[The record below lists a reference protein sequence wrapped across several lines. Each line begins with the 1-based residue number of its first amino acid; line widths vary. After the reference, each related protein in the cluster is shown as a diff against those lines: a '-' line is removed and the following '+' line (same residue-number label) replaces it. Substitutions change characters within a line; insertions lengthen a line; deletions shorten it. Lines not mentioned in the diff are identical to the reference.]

1 MLDGLFAI
9 TRDFDMETQPHLL
22 LLQKTMVMVEGV
34 ATALDPDLNMWEVSG
49 PFVKEW
55 LRDELGP
62 EAWLAER
69 LQKDLGT
76 LLRLPDLLRRI
87 EALYPQPG
95 AAPPPPPLREVEVV
109 RLGGG
114 WRYVVI
120 ASIAIAIGIGLGAW
134 LL

>member
-1 MLDGLFAI
+1 
-9 TRDFDMETQPHLL
+9 
-22 LLQKTMVMVEGV
+22 
-34 ATALDPDLNMWEVSG
+34 MWEVSG

-69 LQKDLGT
+69 LQKDFRS

-95 AAPPPPPLREVEVV
+95 AAPPPPPMRDVEVV

-114 WRYVVI
+114 WRYAVVALI
-120 ASIAIAIGIGLGAW
+120 AVGAGVALTAW

>member
-1 MLDGLFAI
+1 
-9 TRDFDMETQPHLL
+9 
-22 LLQKTMVMVEGV
+22 
-34 ATALDPDLNMWEVSG
+34 MWEVSG

-69 LQKDLGT
+69 LQKDFRI
-76 LLRLPDLLRRI
+76 LLRLPDLIRRI
-87 EALYPQPG
+87 EAQYPAPG

-114 WRYVVI
+114 WRYVVV
-120 ASIAIAIGIGLGAW
+120 AILALALGGAGAAW
-134 LL
+134 FHLSL